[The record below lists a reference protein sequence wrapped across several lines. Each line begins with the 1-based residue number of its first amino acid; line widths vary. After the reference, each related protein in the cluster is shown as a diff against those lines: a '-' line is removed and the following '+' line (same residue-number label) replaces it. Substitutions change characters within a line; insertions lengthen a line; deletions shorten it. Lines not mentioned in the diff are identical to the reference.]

1 MKDIYVSLSGATA
14 AWNNLS
20 TIAQNVANASTQGY
34 RETRVSFELAGPAG
48 MGAQYAAT
56 GQTTFSEVDGALQQ
70 DNVETHVALRGNA
83 FFALEDGTFTRDGAF
98 QVDAEGR
105 LTTRDGVAVLADGSP
120 VELQAGESISIGQDG
135 TLTGSKSGE
144 IGKLDAIRLV
154 GGSPLGGNRWT
165 GTPEPVEEGIQFIQ
179 GSLEGSNVDTMRGM
193 VEMMEASRFFEM
205 QEKVMQASDDLR
217 SRLNRIG
224 GS

>member
-20 TIAQNVANASTQGY
+20 TIAQNMANASTQGY
-34 RETRVSFELAGPAG
+34 RETRVSFELAGTAG

-56 GQTTFSEVDGALQQ
+56 GQTTFSEVDGTLQQ
-70 DNVETHVALRGNA
+70 DNIETHVALRGNA
-83 FFALEDGTFTRDGAF
+83 FFALEDGTFTRDGSF
-98 QVDAEGR
+98 QVDNEGR
-105 LTTRDGVAVLADGSP
+105 LTTRDGVSVLAEGAP
-120 VELQAGESISIGQDG
+120 VELQPGESLTIGKDG
-135 TLTGSKSGE
+135 MMFGSKSGE
-144 IGKLDAIRLV
+144 IGKLDAMRLSEA
-154 GGSPLGGNRWT
+154 SPLGGNRWS
-165 GTPEPVEEGIQFIQ
+165 GTPERVETGVQFIQ
-179 GSLEGSNVDTMRGM
+179 GALEGSNVDTMRGM

-205 QEKVMQASDDLR
+205 QQKAMQASDDLR